1 MLRVSPRR
9 GTEMRRSLLALTFA
23 GAFGPAATAAAAPPA
38 CTHQDVIDVVRDSF
52 DTVQEYELNSP
63 RRLRAIENAKDEGV
77 LQHAPVMGYDVS
89 RYCQGRAKLDNGETV
104 DVWYRVMAKR
114 TDPDGEFGGV
124 RPCFSKYNPPH
135 IRDCSKDMATDRR
148 R

>member
-1 MLRVSPRR
+1 
-9 GTEMRRSLLALTFA
+9 MRRSLSALAFA
-23 GAFGPAATAAAAPPA
+23 GMFGTAISAAAAPPP
-38 CTHQDVIDVVRDSF
+38 CTDEDVIGVVKDSF

-63 RRLRAIENAKDEGV
+63 RRLRAVEDAKDGGV
-77 LQHAPVMGYDVS
+77 VQHAPVMQYDVS

-124 RPCFSKYNPPH
+124 RPCFAKYNPPH

-148 R
+148 